1 MVDLDTVSVKDSSQL
16 INGQTF
22 QGLEIT
28 QTQKEELKFLIQ
40 HLKVRDSLHQEDL
53 VMQILSIVLK
63 ALISRQTGQELTLV
77 QNHASSTDNSISVWH
92 LQPPILSN
100 SSLGLTHT
108 QETHGKKS
116 TFGTCMQ
123 LPAKQVNKIDFLQ
136 QFLFPKIQQL
146 TLIHQL

>member
-1 MVDLDTVSVKDSSQL
+1 MQDLDMVSVKDSSQL

-28 QTQKEELKFLIQ
+28 QTQKEDLKFPIH
-40 HLKVRDSLHQEDL
+40 HLKVQDLLHQEDL
-53 VMQILSIVLK
+53 VMQIHSFVSKVL
-63 ALISRQTGQELTLV
+63 LSRQTGQELTLV

-100 SSLGLTHT
+100 SSLGLTRT
-108 QETHGKKS
+108 LEIHGKKS

-123 LPAKQVNKIDFLQ
+123 LRAKQVNKIDFLQ

-146 TLIHQL
+146 TLIQQL